1 MSYLLKCKELVF
13 LTWMNGFK
21 YKNVLLIDD
30 NQIDNLI
37 NRKILGNANF
47 AETINVIDS
56 PEKAFEFLRDS
67 LLSGKNV
74 PEVIFLDL
82 RMPNMNGFEFLKSFT
97 ELPNLKPHL
106 IKIFVLSSSLDPK
119 DIKKIN
125 DNQLVSKFIGKPLTN
140 QVLEEI

>member
-1 MSYLLKCKELVF
+1 MD
-13 LTWMNGFK
+13 GFK

-47 AETINVIDS
+47 AETITVIDS
-56 PEKAFEFLRDS
+56 PEKAFEYLRDS
-67 LLSGKNV
+67 LLSGNNV
-74 PEVIFLDL
+74 PDVIFLDL

-97 ELPNLKPHL
+97 ELPNLKPEL
-106 IKIFVLSSSLDPK
+106 IKIFVLSSSLNPQ

-125 DNQLVSKFIGKPLTN
+125 DNQLVSRFIGKPLTN